1 MTNFITPGA
10 VDEMTDAATLRGLAA
25 GHIRAAHVLLT
36 AAQGN
41 RATVAK
47 TAELTEATANAALA
61 QALLALAADA
71 PR

>member
-1 MTNFITPGA
+1 MTNSITAGA
-10 VDEMTDAATLRGLAA
+10 VDETTDAATLRALAA
-25 GHIRAAHVLLT
+25 GHIRAAHAVLA

-47 TAELTEATANAALA
+47 TAELTEVTANAALA

-71 PR
+71 P